1 MGRERKQSCQGAFC
15 LFTKSLNEPEFKG
28 NASVCLQR
36 KVQGRK
42 TLRASHGHY
51 LLLLFR
57 SVVRGNSNKKK
68 WNKKKTRNI

>member
-1 MGRERKQSCQGAFC
+1 MGCEKKQSCQGAFC

-42 TLRASHGHY
+42 TLRVSHGHY

-57 SVVRGNSNKKK
+57 SVVIGNSK